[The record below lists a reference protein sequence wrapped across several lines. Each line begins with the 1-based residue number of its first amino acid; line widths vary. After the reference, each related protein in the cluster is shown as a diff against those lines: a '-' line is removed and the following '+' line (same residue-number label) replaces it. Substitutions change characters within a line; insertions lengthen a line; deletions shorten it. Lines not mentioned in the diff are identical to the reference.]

1 MAEKREELLAHYQ
14 QMRSE
19 LLSAIDGLSDRQMTE
34 TSIDGWS
41 VTDHLA
47 HIAFWDDLRAGEV
60 VRISAG
66 HESALRM
73 TGGQDTAYNTLAY
86 EFRRGMKPGQ
96 VRWELETSRRRLLD
110 AISLSTERGMD
121 ASLYGE
127 AGLRTRHEAEH
138 AGWIKRWRNEKG
150 I

>member
-14 QMRSE
+14 QMRKE
-19 LLSAIDGLSDRQMTE
+19 LLSAIDGLSDQQMTE

-60 VRISAG
+60 VRISSG

-73 TGGQDTAYNTLAY
+73 TGEQDAAYNALAY
-86 EFRRGMKPGQ
+86 EFRRHLKPDQ

-110 AISLSTERGMD
+110 AISAATGRGLE

-127 AGLRTRHEAEH
+127 ASLRTQHEAQH
-138 AGWIKRWRNEKG
+138 AGWIKRWRGEKG
-150 I
+150 V